1 LFIDFY
7 LFLWYNIYRKKTG
20 GFPMETII
28 YAINEIREEVEF
40 VNANSPTIA
49 DADPTALITVGVVLA
64 LVIIP
69 FVAFVIF
76 DKTCRR

>member
-1 LFIDFY
+1 
-7 LFLWYNIYRKKTG
+7 
-20 GFPMETII
+20 METII
-28 YAINEIREEVEF
+28 YAINEIAEEVEF

-49 DADPTALITVGVVLA
+49 DADPTTLIAVGAVLA

-69 FVAFVIF
+69 LVAFVIF

>member
-1 LFIDFY
+1 
-7 LFLWYNIYRKKTG
+7 
-20 GFPMETII
+20 METII
-28 YAINEIREEVEF
+28 YAINEIKEEVEF

-49 DADPTALITVGVVLA
+49 DADPAALIILGVALA

>member
-1 LFIDFY
+1 
-7 LFLWYNIYRKKTG
+7 
-20 GFPMETII
+20 METII
-28 YAINEIREEVEF
+28 YAINEIREEIEF

-49 DADPTALITVGVVLA
+49 DADPTTLIAVGAVLA

>member
-1 LFIDFY
+1 
-7 LFLWYNIYRKKTG
+7 
-20 GFPMETII
+20 METII
-28 YAINEIREEVEF
+28 YAINEIREEIEF

-49 DADPTALITVGVVLA
+49 DADPTTLIAVGAVLA

-69 FVAFVIF
+69 FIAFVIF